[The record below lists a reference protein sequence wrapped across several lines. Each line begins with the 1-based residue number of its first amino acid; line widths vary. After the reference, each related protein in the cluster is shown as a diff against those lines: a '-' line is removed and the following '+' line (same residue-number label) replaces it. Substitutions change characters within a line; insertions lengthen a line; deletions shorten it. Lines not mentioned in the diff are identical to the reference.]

1 MGSKLIPQKIFHGP
15 AKFSKFLKFIKPKNF
30 FFSFF
35 TGKLRCWLSFNLQ
48 TLQNLPFTICWI
60 VIYNLVLHIMTW
72 PYYYFPRSRK
82 RKKNAVILEGQHCY
96 GLQMLKAAGR
106 LGGLSFHR
114 YFSNNILEKFG
125 SSKIFHEIISKRY
138 LFFQNVYLCSKRHIV
153 KKYKPHPCVIYKTL
167 TTPQENCVTFWP
179 FFRKKR
185 GHTTYCIHADYSIV
199 ASNCRIHQ

>member
-1 MGSKLIPQKIFHGP
+1 
-15 AKFSKFLKFIKPKNF
+15 
-30 FFSFF
+30 
-35 TGKLRCWLSFNLQ
+35 
-48 TLQNLPFTICWI
+48 
-60 VIYNLVLHIMTW
+60 MTW

-125 SSKIFHEIISKRY
+125 SSKIFHEIICKDIF
-138 LFFQNVYLCSKRHIV
+138 FFQNVYLCSKRHIV

-185 GHTTYCIHADYSIV
+185 TLLIVYMMQIAVLSHLIVKFTNNTNSILNAPAPYLTVLPGGHP
-199 ASNCRIHQ
+199 